1 MARSPLE
8 VPAFSTDELTRYSR
22 QLALPSFGME
32 GQRTLAAA
40 RILIVGAG
48 GLGSPAA
55 LYLAAAG
62 VGTIGVVE
70 FDRVDESNLHRQ
82 LLYSSAD
89 IGRKKIDV
97 ALERIVATNPHVSVE
112 CFDARLTSSNALSI
126 MDGFHVVIDG
136 SDNFPTRYLVNDAAV
151 ILGIPS
157 VYGSVHRFEGQLSVF
172 GAEGGPC
179 YRCLFRYPPPA
190 GAIPNCAEAGVL
202 GVLPGIIGTL
212 QATEAIKLVAGIGD
226 PLIGRLLLFDALA
239 MSFRTIALRRDP
251 DCPGCGTSRSGTLMD
266 YDRFCGAGAENDA
279 DGVGE
284 TTPARNED
292 GRARKAE
299 TVPPIR
305 SITPLELAQRLA
317 HGDDIDVV
325 DVREEFEWEIGRI
338 PGARLV
344 PLSQLSRETD
354 SFAPNR
360 ETVLYCKTG
369 VRSMQAARQL
379 ASAGAGNLANLAG
392 GIVRWREDV
401 DPTLPLY

>member
-1 MARSPLE
+1 MTHSPLD
-8 VPAFSTDELTRYSR
+8 VPAFTTDELRRYSR
-22 QLALPSFGME
+22 QLSLPSFGME
-32 GQRTLAAA
+32 GQRRLAASKA
-40 RILIVGAG
+40 LIVGAG

-62 VGTIGVVE
+62 VGTIGIVE

-89 IGRKKIDV
+89 VGRPKIDV
-97 ALERIVATNPHVSVE
+97 ARERIVATNPHVSVE

-126 MDGFHVVIDG
+126 MDGFDVVIDG

-151 ILGIPS
+151 ILGIRS

-179 YRCLFRYPPPA
+179 YRCLFRDPPPA

-202 GVLPGIIGTL
+202 GVLPGVIGTL
-212 QATEAIKLVAGIGD
+212 QAAEAIKLVAGIGD

-239 MSFRTIALRRDP
+239 MNFRTIQLRRDP
-251 DCPGCGTSRSGTLMD
+251 DCPSCGASRSGTLVD
-266 YDRFCGAGAENDA
+266 YDLLC
-279 DGVGE
+279 GVGVE
-284 TTPARNED
+284 NEPPAQ
-292 GRARKAE
+292 
-299 TVPPIR
+299 IR
-305 SITPLELAQRLA
+305 SISPLELAQRLA
-317 HGDDIDVV
+317 RGDDIDLV
-325 DVREEFEWEIGRI
+325 DVREEFEWEIARI

-344 PLSQLSRETD
+344 PLAHISRDID
-354 SFAPNR
+354 SFGAKR

-369 VRSMQAARQL
+369 ARSLQAARQL
-379 ASAGAGNLANLAG
+379 ASAGVGNIVNLTG

-401 DPTLPLY
+401 DGTLPSY